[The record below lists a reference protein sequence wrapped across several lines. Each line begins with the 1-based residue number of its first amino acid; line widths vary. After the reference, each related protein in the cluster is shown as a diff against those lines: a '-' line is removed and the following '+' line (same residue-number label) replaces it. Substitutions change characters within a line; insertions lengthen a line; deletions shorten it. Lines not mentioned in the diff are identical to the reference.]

1 MKVRGRQEGVV
12 ESAKSVDLSLPVDNS
27 CAAPDFGRGAVWRIL
42 STVYARRPSG
52 RRIAIHQVLPFRA
65 FVCVDGFVSTQIP
78 AIQKEAV

>member
-1 MKVRGRQEGVV
+1 MMVRGRQKGVV
-12 ESAKSVDLSLPVDNS
+12 ESVKRVDLSLPVDYS
-27 CAAPDFGRGAVWRIL
+27 CAAPDSVCRAFCHIL